1 MLGEGGAW
9 RGVAGAAGAVSVEAS
24 LVLYKQH
31 QAALALY
38 VGANRRRHLQRLS
51 A

>member
-1 MLGEGGAW
+1 MERDGWGS
-9 RGVAGAAGAVSVEAS
+9 GAVSVEAS
-24 LVLYKQH
+24 LVLHKQH

-38 VGANRRRHLQRLS
+38 VEANGKRHLQRLS